1 MALFPRHHEF
11 LCTHTLADHPPHVAP
26 AARHVPR
33 ELRRAFRRIHLLPNT
48 PMRQHSAIVTITG
61 RVYVPSEDVEAA
73 FEAGELDGVE
83 VVSREDAF
91 EGLAHKRIL
100 EELFSY

>member
-1 MALFPRHHEF
+1 
-11 LCTHTLADHPPHVAP
+11 
-26 AARHVPR
+26 
-33 ELRRAFRRIHLLPNT
+33 
-48 PMRQHSAIVTITG
+48 MRQHSAIVTITG

-100 EELFSY
+100 EELFSYRDDPVEHYETKVDLSSLQTS